1 MKTSRLLKLSFKNIM
16 RNKVRSLLTSLG
28 IIIGVGSVIIMSAV
42 GEGSQEEI
50 KKQIQSLGANL
61 IMVYPE
67 RGHTAA
73 NRLTKDDAIKL
84 KNEASYLYAVSGTTR
99 SSYTV
104 IGGLG
109 DWPTTVYGVEPDY
122 LEIKQRTVSDGTF
135 FTIDEMIAKTKSA
148 VIGATVAKEL
158 FGESDPVGQRIRIN
172 KVPFTIIGV
181 LESKGNTGA
190 GADQDDLIYVPLDTA
205 IARLKRSLYINSIEM
220 SVIREDL
227 MDQAEKDIELIM
239 RESHKIENGK
249 ENDFRIINMAEIIE
263 TVSATAKTLTV
274 LLSAIAGVSLLV
286 GGIGIMNI
294 MLVSVTERTREIGIR
309 MSVGARK
316 KDILLQ
322 FLSEAIILTLIGGAI
337 GIIFAIIASLALERF
352 LGIPTIVKGNIIILS
367 AGFSAAVGIFF
378 GYYPAKKASN
388 LYPIDALRYE

>member
-1 MKTSRLLKLSFKNIM
+1 MKVSRLLKLSFKNIM

-28 IIIGVGSVIIMSAV
+28 IIIGVASVIIMTAV
-42 GEGSQEEI
+42 GEGSQAEI
-50 KKQIQSLGANL
+50 KKQMQSLGANL

-67 RGHTAA
+67 RGHSVA

-99 SSYTV
+99 SGYTV

-122 LEIKQRTVSDGTF
+122 LKIKQRTVSDGTF
-135 FTIDEMIAKTKSA
+135 FTIEEMISKTKSA
-148 VIGATVAKEL
+148 VIGSTVAKEL
-158 FGESDPVGQRIRIN
+158 FGESDPIGKRIRIN
-172 KVPFTIIGV
+172 KVPFTVIGV
-181 LESKGNTGA
+181 LESKGSTG
-190 GADQDDLIYVPLDTA
+190 GGTDQDDLIYVPLDTA
-205 IARLKRSLYINSIEM
+205 LARLKRSLYINSIEM

-227 MDQAEKDIELIM
+227 MDQAENDIELIL
-239 RESHKIENGK
+239 RESHKIEAGK

-263 TVSATAKTLTV
+263 AVSSTAKTLTI

-337 GIIFAIIASLALERF
+337 GIIFAIITAVSLDRF

>member
-50 KKQIQSLGANL
+50 KKQIQSLGSNL

-67 RGHTAA
+67 RGRTAA

-337 GIIFAIIASLALERF
+337 GIIFAIITSVALERF

-378 GYYPAKKASN
+378 GYYPAKKASS